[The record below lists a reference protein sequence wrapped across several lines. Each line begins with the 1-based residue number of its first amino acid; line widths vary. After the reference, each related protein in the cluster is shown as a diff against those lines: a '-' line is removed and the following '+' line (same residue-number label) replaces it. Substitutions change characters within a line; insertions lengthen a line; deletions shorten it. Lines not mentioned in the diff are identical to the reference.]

1 MIMHSDDRQSLKGSN
16 KCSVWQRHTTMA
28 SRNFGQPER
37 LQHNQ
42 CNRHNVAASQA
53 AFMGVPIYPRRC
65 HWAISVAAFQ
75 AACGVCV
82 SIYPRRCHWA
92 IPVAAFQAACGWD
105 VSYTQ
110 GVAAGLHLFQP
121 VGLGYRCNA
130 N

>member
-75 AACGVCV
+75 AACG
-82 SIYPRRCHWA
+82 
-92 IPVAAFQAACGWD
+92 WD